1 METKEIEKIIYNLAI
16 ENSIEINKEGKLEK
30 FDSIAFV
37 SFLVSLEDEF
47 EITFPDT
54 TLTFANMNSITTI
67 KKIIAFLLEN
77 K

>member
-1 METKEIEKIIYNLAI
+1 MENKEIEKIIYNLAI
-16 ENSIEINKEGKLEK
+16 ENSIEINKEGKLEN

-47 EITFPDT
+47 EITFPNT
-54 TLTFANMNSITTI
+54 TLTFANMNSIITI
-67 KKIIAFLLEN
+67 RKIIAFLLED

>member
-1 METKEIEKIIYNLAI
+1 MGNKKIEKIIYNLAI
-16 ENSIEINKEGKLEK
+16 ENSIEVNSEGKFEN
-30 FDSIAFV
+30 FDSIAFL

-54 TLTFANMNSITTI
+54 TLTFANMNSIITI
-67 KKIIAFLLEN
+67 KNIITFLLED

>member
-1 METKEIEKIIYNLAI
+1 MGNKKIEKIIYNLAI
-16 ENSIEINKEGKLEK
+16 ENSIEVNNEGKFEN
-30 FDSIAFV
+30 FDSIAFL

-54 TLTFANMNSITTI
+54 TLTFANMNSIITI
-67 KKIIAFLLEN
+67 KNIITFLLED